1 MSRSGISL
9 SRRFWIPAFA
19 LIAGVWLAAGQA
31 QAGSIEISPV
41 RSDLSATVRVSVLTV
56 RNTGEDEAVMQV
68 SLLSWPVSDADYAFE
83 PTTDLLV
90 TPTTFR
96 LAAGAQQIVRV
107 GLRGAVPLKVEAAY
121 RLVIEEVPA
130 LQEQDTT
137 RMRLVVRHDLPVFV
151 APVTPPVQKLA
162 MAMDCAPDRV
172 YLRLKNTGDM
182 HLKVLRLTLQ
192 EPGST
197 APQADWKAFQYLLPG
212 GTAQWSLS
220 TVAPQAKARAYTAT
234 AYTELESFAADVQNP
249 CP

>member
-1 MSRSGISL
+1 MSPSGISACKGPWKL
-9 SRRFWIPAFA
+9 AFGLLA
-19 LIAGVWLAAGQA
+19 VAWLVAAQA

-41 RSDLSATVRVSVLTV
+41 RADLSATVRVGVLTV
-56 RNTGEDEAVMQV
+56 RNTGKEEAVMQV
-68 SLLSWPVSDADYAFE
+68 SLLRWPVSDADYAFE
-83 PTTDLLV
+83 PTADLLV

-107 GLRGAVPLKVEAAY
+107 GLRGAVPLKEEAAY

-151 APVTPPVQKLA
+151 APVAPRMQKLTIT
-162 MAMDCAPDRV
+162 MECAEGGA
-172 YLRLKNTGDM
+172 YLQLKNLGNL
-182 HLKVLRLTLQ
+182 HLKVLRLTLL

-197 APQADWKAFQYLLPG
+197 ALDADWKTFQYLLPG
-212 GTAQWSLS
+212 GTAQWRLS
-220 TVAPQAKARAYTAT
+220 TIAPRAKARGYTAT
-234 AYTELESFAADVQNP
+234 AYTELESFAADVQNT